1 MDKNEFS
8 LAADRHSSSLH
19 SHAMRFTR
27 DQDEAKDLVQ
37 DTLLK
42 GIRFC
47 KNFDKGTNIKGWLY
61 VIMRNTYINNYR
73 KEQKKQE
80 LISTEEDLSSVHL
93 LKSAARNAS
102 EAKFLMG
109 DIQKA
114 LDSIPKSYS
123 IPFQRYF
130 EGYKYE
136 EISTELGIPLGTVK
150 THIHQ
155 ARIMLKKYL
164 KNYRNSFGA

>member
-1 MDKNEFS
+1 MDQNEFS
-8 LAADRHSSSLH
+8 LAADRHASSLH

-27 DQDEAKDLVQ
+27 DEDEAKDLVQ

-47 KNFDKGTNIKGWLY
+47 NNFDQGTNIKGWLY
-61 VIMRNTYINNYR
+61 VIMRNTFINNYR
-73 KEQKKQE
+73 KEQKRQE
-80 LISTEEDLSSVHL
+80 VISTEEELSSTHL
-93 LKSAARNAS
+93 IKSAVRNAS
-102 EAKFLMG
+102 ESTFLMG

-114 LDSIPKSYS
+114 LDSIPNTYS

-136 EISTELGIPLGTVK
+136 EISAELGIPLGTVK

-155 ARIMLKKYL
+155 ARLLLKKYL
-164 KNYRNSFGA
+164 KNYRDGSGI

>member
-1 MDKNEFS
+1 MDQNEFS
-8 LAADRHSSSLH
+8 LAANRHASSLH

-27 DQDEAKDLVQ
+27 DEDEAKDLVQ

-47 KNFDKGTNIKGWLY
+47 NNFDQGTNIKGWLY
-61 VIMRNTYINNYR
+61 VIMRNTFINNYR

-80 LISTEEDLSSVHL
+80 LIITEEELSSVQL
-93 LKSAARNAS
+93 IKSADRNAS
-102 EAKFLMG
+102 ESKFMMG

-114 LDSIPKSYS
+114 LDSIPDAYS

-136 EISTELGIPLGTVK
+136 EISAELGIPLGTVK

-155 ARIMLKKYL
+155 ARLLLKKYL
-164 KNYRNSFGA
+164 KNYRHGS